1 MKHVL
6 KIPPQWLQRYA
17 ALRQSLAQIGY
28 ISDGS
33 VLDRT
38 TLRTPRTGYQWTR
51 KVGRKTVTVAL
62 SAEQFEGL
70 KQAVQN
76 GRRLRKTIRA
86 MEVLSRQILFTTAP
100 DTQRIKPLKTRDLRI
115 I

>member
-1 MKHVL
+1 MKPVPAV
-6 KIPPQWLQRYA
+6 PPQWLQQYA
-17 ALRQSLAQIGY
+17 ALRRTLARLGY

-33 VLDRT
+33 VLDRA
-38 TLRTPRTGYQWTR
+38 TLTPPRTGYQWTR

-62 SAEQFEGL
+62 SADQFEEM

-76 GRRLRKTIRA
+76 GRRLRKTIHD
-86 MEVLSRQILFTTAP
+86 MEVLSRQILFATTP
-100 DTQRIKPLKTRDLRI
+100 DTQRLKPLKTRDLRI